1 MTAEDLEERWKT
13 DGKFFRAGSQRVRM
27 NAVTYGPFPDGWPES
42 FDRDFSRIV
51 SAGFNSLR
59 LYELPDKDLL
69 DAAAR
74 HGLKIFGGLKW
85 AQSADFFAT
94 PGRYTHAVVDLARA
108 LRENGDHP
116 ALAGVYVG
124 NEVPAD
130 LARWMGPVKV
140 REAIEALIDTGRK
153 IAPHLLFAYASYP
166 STEYLEPENADFT
179 AFNVYL
185 ENEAAFRSYV
195 KRLHHIAGDR
205 PLVIS
210 EFGMDSSRN
219 GLDRQAETLKWA
231 TQAALDLETAGMTVY
246 AWSDR
251 WWNAGAEVL
260 DWDFGLTDRDGNAKP
275 ALDSVQPS
283 ASAIPDLD
291 FSVIVCTRN
300 GRARIGNCLE
310 AIRNMTGGGFETIVV
325 DDGSTDGTDDFVE
338 KYFPWVRLL
347 RLDPGGGLSN
357 ARNSGAEIA
366 SGEILAFTD
375 DDCEPDREW
384 IARLRPLFQA
394 GKYAAAGGPNL
405 PPPPRTWEEAVV
417 CAAPGAPSHVMLDDE
432 EAEHLPGCNIAVRKA
447 AFDEIGGFDPQFHT
461 AGDDVDFCWR
471 LREAGFLLG
480 FAPGAFVWHWR
491 RPSLRTFLN
500 QQLGYGRAERLLLAK
515 HPSRFSKRGDAR
527 WQGFVYGGGPVRVMS
542 DSVIYHGPM
551 GDAGYQAITNRM
563 LPLRG
568 LARDFA
574 SLKARVALCAVEFL
588 QPRLR
593 AWARNRSLFFRSKW
607 PVKNAAPMQVEEF
620 SIDSP
625 EGREREHYLGLLTAN
640 GWRPAGATA
649 PWDLQRAGACILMAT
664 ERGEGIGKRTLVRV
678 WNADEPLIGKI
689 RHTLTDRKTTAMM
702 NRDDFRNAI
711 MEEPTYLKLKSGKG
725 LRPDKRRPSR
735 R

>member
-1 MTAEDLEERWKT
+1 
-13 DGKFFRAGSQRVRM
+13 M
-27 NAVTYGPFPDGWPES
+27 NAVTYGPFPGGWPEF
-42 FDRDFSRIV
+42 FDEDFSRITG
-51 SAGFNSLR
+51 AGFNTLR
-59 LYELPDKDLL
+59 LYDLPDSALL
-69 DAAAR
+69 KAAGK
-74 HGLKIFGGLKW
+74 HGLKVFGGLKW
-85 AQSADFFAT
+85 GQSADFFGT
-94 PGRYTHAVVDLARA
+94 PGIYTSAVVELAET
-108 LRENGDHP
+108 LKKIGGHP
-116 ALAGVYVG
+116 ALSGIYVG

-140 REAIEALIDTGRK
+140 REAIEALIDTGRE
-153 IAPHLLFAYASYP
+153 IAPHLLFAYANYP

-210 EFGMDSSRN
+210 EFGLDSRRN
-219 GLDRQAETLKWA
+219 GLDRQAEVLRWA

-251 WWNAGAEVL
+251 WWNAGVEVL
-260 DWDFGLTDRDGNAKP
+260 DWDFGLIDRDGKAKP
-275 ALDSVQPS
+275 ALSCPLPRLLAAAPLQ
-283 ASAIPDLD
+283 

-300 GRARIGNCLE
+300 GRGRIGSCLN
-310 AIRNMTGGGFETIVV
+310 AIREMTGGGFETIVV
-325 DDGSTDGTDDFVE
+325 DDGSTDGTGDFVE
-338 KYFPWVRLL
+338 KHFPWANLL
-347 RLDPGGGLSN
+347 RLEPGEGLSS
-357 ARNSGAEIA
+357 ARNEGAAIA
-366 SGEILAFTD
+366 RGHVLAFTD

-384 IARLRPLFQA
+384 IARLRPLFLT
-394 GKYAAAGGPNL
+394 GLYAAAGGPNL

-432 EAEHLPGCNIAVRKA
+432 EAEHLPGCNIAVTKA

-471 LREAGFLLG
+471 LRDAGFRLG

-515 HPSRFSKRGDAR
+515 HPSRFSKRGDAK

-551 GDAGYQAITNRM
+551 GEAGYQAITNRM
-563 LPLRG
+563 LPLRA
-568 LARDFA
+568 LAKGFD
-574 SLKARVALCAVEFL
+574 SLKSRLALLAVEIL

-593 AWARNRSLFFRSKW
+593 AWARNGTLFFRSEW
-607 PVKNAAPMQVEEF
+607 PRKPLFPGQVEEF
-620 SIDSP
+620 FIDSSD
-625 EGREREHYLGLLTAN
+625 GKERDHFLSLLTRH
-640 GWRPAGATA
+640 GWRPAGPTS
-649 PWDLQRAGACILMAT
+649 PWDLKRTGARILMAT
-664 ERGEGIGKRTLVRV
+664 ERGEGIAKRTLVRV
-678 WNADEPLIGKI
+678 WNADQALIDQI
-689 RHTLTDRKTTAMM
+689 HRHLAAPPSLG
-702 NRDDFRNAI
+702 DFKNAI
-711 MEEPTYLKLKSGKG
+711 QDDPNYLKLKSGKG
-725 LRPDKRRPSR
+725 VRPDKRRSSR